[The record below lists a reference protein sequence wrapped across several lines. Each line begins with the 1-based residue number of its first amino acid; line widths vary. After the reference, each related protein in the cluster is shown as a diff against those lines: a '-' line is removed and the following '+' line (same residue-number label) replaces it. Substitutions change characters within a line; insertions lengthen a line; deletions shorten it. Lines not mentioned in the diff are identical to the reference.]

1 MSEEKLQ
8 QLIEYLDFVQ
18 IIDLDQIYN
27 HVLNEVI
34 SFNEATQFLY
44 GLKINHENRFRL
56 FICLHEASLKNNL
69 KVAIQ
74 VFREA
79 YCASNNIYD
88 QIKTSSYS
96 FNLKNFINTN
106 KLYGID
112 FKSIMNDDEIEYYND
127 LGDTITIYR
136 GMCDQ
141 EYQSKNFGISWTID
155 ENEAKNYVYFDKNK
169 VKDGDGGVVNICI
182 EKKNIAAVF
191 SVHGKKE
198 IIYIN

>member
-1 MSEEKLQ
+1 MSEEKFL
-8 QLIEYLDFVQ
+8 QLIGYLDCAQ
-18 IIDLDQIYN
+18 KIDLDQIYDY
-27 HVLNEVI
+27 VLNEVI

-44 GLKINHENRFRL
+44 GLKINHENRFQL
-56 FICLHEASLKNNL
+56 FICLYEASLKNNP

-74 VFREA
+74 LFREA

-96 FNLKNFINTN
+96 FDLKNFISTN
-106 KLYGID
+106 KIHGID
-112 FKSIMNDDEIEYYND
+112 LKNIMNEDEIGYYND
-127 LGDTITIYR
+127 LSDTIIIYR
-136 GMCDQ
+136 GMCKQ

-155 ENEAKNYVYFDKNK
+155 EEEAKNYVYFDKNK
-169 VKDGDGGVVNICI
+169 VKHGEGGVVNICI
-182 EKKNIAAVF
+182 EKKNISAVF